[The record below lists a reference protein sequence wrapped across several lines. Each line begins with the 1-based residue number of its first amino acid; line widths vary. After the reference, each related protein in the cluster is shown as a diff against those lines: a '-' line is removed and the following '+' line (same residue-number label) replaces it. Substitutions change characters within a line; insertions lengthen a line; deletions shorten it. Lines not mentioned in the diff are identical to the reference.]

1 MEQLAQISTMLL
13 DQEMPEAPRAAS
25 VNVIAMR
32 LAAQVR
38 QLRVEAGLTQAEL
51 ASRAGVTVE
60 TVARLERVL
69 RGRSS
74 ANSNPSLE
82 TLARLSE
89 ALGVEVAELLAAP
102 SRAGQRDSRLSVV
115 LRSATPATR
124 RRVLRVA
131 EALLREEVVET
142 RPKNGQRRR
151 NAAQ

>member
-1 MEQLAQISTMLL
+1 MQTSTILL
-13 DQEMPEAPRAAS
+13 DQEVPDAPDSAS
-25 VNVIAMR
+25 VNGIALR

-38 QLRVEAGLTQAEL
+38 QLRVDAGLTQAEL

-89 ALGVEVAELLAAP
+89 ALGVEVAELLSTPA
-102 SRAGQRDSRLSVV
+102 RASQRDSRLSAV

-142 RPKNGQRRR
+142 RPMKNGHRRR
-151 NAAQ
+151 STV